1 MKSFTGILFLLI
13 ILIYSPGI
21 YARQYSLYSGPP
33 GGIYQ
38 YYISGIASIAKKNG
52 YSVKIIA
59 SNGAVQNLRETE
71 KGKADFAITNAGL
84 LNGKRYKTNNVRALG
99 CLYGSPGQLVV
110 KSSSDIHSLYD
121 LKGKRVGV
129 GSIGSGAESSIEE
142 VLKYLNL
149 WDDVIVNFI
158 GYNKA
163 AEEFIKGNIDAFW
176 VLSGIPNAAIVKTSE
191 KVDIRLIDFFDTLEK
206 TGFLKDKKY
215 YTETVIPSYTYKN
228 QNTSITTFQDKA
240 VLITNNKVPSDVVYS
255 LLNSIYSDSGLKFLT
270 KIHVSAR
277 NIDIKN
283 SLDCINVKLHPGAK
297 KFWKDK
303 GIIKKIN

>member
-13 ILIYSPGI
+13 ILTCSPGI
-21 YARQYSLYSGPP
+21 YAKQYSLYSGPP

-71 KGKADFAITNAGL
+71 KGKSDFAITNAGL
-84 LNGKRYKTNNVRALG
+84 LNGEKFKTNNVRALG
-99 CLYGSPGQLVV
+99 CLYGSPGQLIV
-110 KSSSDIHSLYD
+110 KNDSDIHSLYD

-142 VLKYLNL
+142 ILKYLNL

-163 AEEFIKGNIDAFW
+163 AEEFTRGNLDAFW
-176 VLSGIPNAAIVKTSE
+176 VLSGIPNAAIVKASK
-191 KVDIRLIDFFDTLEK
+191 KVDIRLIDFYDTLEK
-206 TGFLKDKKY
+206 TGFLKNKKY
-215 YTETVIPSYTYKN
+215 YLKTIIPPHTYKN
-228 QNTSITTFQDKA
+228 QNILITTFQDKA
-240 VLITNNKVPSDVVYS
+240 VLITNKKVPSDVVYN
-255 LLNSIYSDSGLKFLT
+255 LLNSVYDNEGLKFLT

>member
-1 MKSFTGILFLLI
+1 MKSFAGILFLLI
-13 ILIYSPGI
+13 FLFFSSCI
-21 YARQYSLYSGPP
+21 YAKQYLFYSGPP

-59 SNGAVQNLRETE
+59 SNGAVQNLREINS
-71 KGKADFAITNAGL
+71 GKADFAITNAGL
-84 LNGKRYKTNNVRALG
+84 LNGKKFKTNNVRALG

-110 KSSSDIHSLYD
+110 RSNSNIYSLYD

-142 VLKYLNL
+142 ILKYLNL

-158 GYNKA
+158 GYNRA
-163 AEEFIKGNIDAFW
+163 AEEFMKGNIDAFW
-176 VLSGIPNAAIVKTSE
+176 VLSGVPNAAIIKTSE

-206 TGFLKDKKY
+206 TGFLKNKKY
-215 YTETVIPSYTYKN
+215 YIKTVIPSHTYKD
-228 QNTSITTFQDKA
+228 QDTSITTFQDKA
-240 VLITNNKVPSDVVYS
+240 VLITNSKVPSDVVYN
-255 LLNSIYSDSGLKFLT
+255 LLNSIYSNAGLKFLT
-270 KIHVSAR
+270 KIHISAK
-277 NIDIKN
+277 NINIKD
-283 SLDCINVKLHPGAK
+283 SLDCINAKFHPGAE

-303 GIIKKIN
+303 GLIKKN

>member
-1 MKSFTGILFLLI
+1 MKSFVGILFI
-13 ILIYSPGI
+13 IVLFFSSNT
-21 YARQYSLYSGPP
+21 YAKQYLFYSGPP

-59 SNGAVQNLRETE
+59 SNGAVQNLREINN
-71 KGKADFAITNAGL
+71 GKADFAITNAGL
-84 LNGKRYKTNNVRALG
+84 LNGNKFETNNVKALG

-110 KSSSDIHSLYD
+110 RSNSNIHSLYD

-142 VLKYLNL
+142 VLRYLNL

-158 GYNKA
+158 GYNRA
-163 AEEFIKGNIDAFW
+163 AEEFIEGNIDAFW

-191 KVDIRLIDFFDTLEK
+191 KVDIRIIDFYDTLEK
-206 TGFLKDKKY
+206 TGFLKNKKY
-215 YTETVIPSYTYKN
+215 YIKTVIPAHTYKD

-240 VLITNNKVPSDVVYS
+240 VLITNSKVPSDVVYN
-255 LLNSIYSDSGLKFLT
+255 LLNSIYSNAGLKFLT
-270 KIHVSAR
+270 KIHISAK
-277 NIDIKN
+277 NIKIKD
-283 SLDCINVKLHPGAK
+283 SLDCINAKFHPGAE

-303 GIIKKIN
+303 GLIKKN